1 MRAEGRSGAYPL
13 LELLVDGIQCILDCH
28 ALEVP
33 CNDLESQWE
42 VQVNLLDWWLCEHL
56 LQDVLV
62 FNR

>member
-1 MRAEGRSGAYPL
+1 MRAEGRGGAYPL

-28 ALEVP
+28 ALEIP
-33 CNDLESQWE
+33 CNNLESQWE
-42 VQVNLLDWWLCEHL
+42 VQINLLDWWLREHL